1 MIYSISF
8 YSPQLL
14 AGVRRSRAPVSPI
27 HGEAPGDGGF
37 GVARPVAA
45 LAAAVAALIVSALAR
60 SAGRH
65 PAEITTGDVKVA
77 TEPSQGA

>member
-1 MIYSISF
+1 MSVSALRGR
-8 YSPQLL
+8 SPPW
-14 AGVRRSRAPVSPI
+14 R
-27 HGEAPGDGGF
+27 
-37 GVARPVAA
+37 
-45 LAAAVAALIVSALAR
+45 AAVAALIVSALAR